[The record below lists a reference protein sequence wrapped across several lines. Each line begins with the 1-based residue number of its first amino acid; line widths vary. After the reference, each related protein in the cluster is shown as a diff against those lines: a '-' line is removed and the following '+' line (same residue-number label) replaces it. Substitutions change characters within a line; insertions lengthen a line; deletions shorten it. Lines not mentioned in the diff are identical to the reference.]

1 MTRLNS
7 RLFATS
13 GLVLGCALI
22 AAPAAAQTAPPPATA
37 EVETI
42 VVTAQKR
49 AERLQDVSASIA
61 AVSGSD
67 IAETGKNGF
76 ADVMASVPSLSMVSQ
91 GPGLSTLA
99 LRGITTGG
107 VRNDEPQ
114 NKETVGVYIDETPIS
129 VNGFNPD
136 LGLYDISRIEVLR
149 GPQGT
154 LYGSGSMGGTIRIIT
169 NKPRFGSFE
178 GSAEATL
185 SQTEHGGTN
194 SGVKGMVNIPLAEDG
209 LALRAIAYRTYT
221 SGYIDNDLTGQH
233 NINDA
238 ETTGAR
244 VELGARIGENLRAN
258 FSYMIHDLET
268 GGRSEQTSPYR
279 RLTRG
284 FDGLTDRINIFNAT
298 LDYDLGWAGVT
309 SSTSYMKK
317 RNTNRNSLEFLLN
330 TAFGFNSTAPL
341 VDTTA
346 IEDFSQEFRI
356 TSSGDGRLNYVVGA
370 FYQDRK
376 RDYTQAADVA
386 GIDAFTGTSSTGLG
400 AQHADQAFYGV
411 QDIHQK
417 QKSLFG
423 EVSYKL
429 TDKLTATAGLRYFD
443 FNEAYRTYSSGLLNG
458 GADSGRGNFSESG
471 FTPKFNLSLAA
482 TKDNLIYLQVAK
494 GFRLGGV
501 NTTVPVDLCRA
512 DLERLG
518 RTNAAG
524 SFGSDSVWNYE
535 IGSKNQLMDRRLTLN
550 ASAYLIDWS
559 NIQTTLNLPSCSFS
573 FRTNAGTA
581 RSLGTEIEARYA
593 FTKTLEVYGN
603 LGFTDSTLT
612 EDVPFTPWK
621 KGDRVPG
628 VAKYQVS
635 AGARQALTWFKE
647 DDSYVRLDY
656 SYVSSMNTN
665 FDTNG
670 VNSRRYGDYHIVNL
684 QAGVR
689 VPGRPLEVSLF
700 ARNLLDG
707 DGRVLSIAGGLV
719 GPERFITVQPRTVG
733 VTLQATF

>member
-22 AAPAAAQTAPPPATA
+22 AAPAAAQSDPPPVTA

-61 AVSGSD
+61 AVSGAD
-67 IAETGKNGF
+67 IAETGKNSF
-76 ADVMASVPSLSMVSQ
+76 ADVVASVPSLSMVSQ

-99 LRGITTGG
+99 LRGVTTGG

-169 NKPRFGSFE
+169 NKPQFGAFE
-178 GSAEATL
+178 GAAEASL

-194 SGVKGMVNIPLAEDG
+194 SSVKGMVNVPLVEDG
-209 LALRAIAYRTYT
+209 LALRAIAYHTYT
-221 SGYIDNDLTGQH
+221 SGYIDNVLTGQH

-258 FSYMIHDLET
+258 FSYMIHELET
-268 GGRSEQTSPYR
+268 GGRSEQTSAYQ

-298 LDYDLGWAGVT
+298 FDYDLGWAGVT

-330 TAFGFNSTAPL
+330 TAFGFSSTAPL
-341 VDTTA
+341 VDTTE

-356 TSSGDGRLNYVVGA
+356 ASSGDGRLNYVAGA

-386 GIDAFTGTSSTGLG
+386 GIDAFMSTSSTALG

-411 QDIHQK
+411 QDIRQK

-423 EVSYKL
+423 ELSYKL
-429 TDKLTATAGLRYFD
+429 TGKLTATVGLRYFD
-443 FNEAYRTYSSGLLNG
+443 FDETYRTYSSGLLNG
-458 GADSGRGNFSESG
+458 GADSGKGSFSENG
-471 FTPKFNLSLAA
+471 VTPKFNLSLAA
-482 TKDNLIYLQVAK
+482 TKDNLVYLQVAK

-512 DLERLG
+512 DLEQLG

-524 SFGSDSVWNYE
+524 SFASDSVWNYE
-535 IGSKNQLMDRRLTLN
+535 IGSKNQLMNRRLTLN
-550 ASAYLIDWS
+550 ASAYLIDWD

-593 FTKTLEVYGN
+593 FTRALEVYGN
-603 LGFTDSTLT
+603 LGFTDATLT

-628 VAKYQVS
+628 VARYQVS

-665 FDTNG
+665 FDANG
-670 VNSRRYGDYHIVNL
+670 VNNRRYGDYHIVNL

-700 ARNLLDG
+700 ARNLLDT
-707 DGRVLSIAGGLV
+707 DGRVLAIAGGLV